1 MYDASDRFLH
11 QLAADRRASL
21 LRSGEASTK
30 RPFRRAL
37 RAGLARVGLADRNRV
52 EAPSLHRPRPALTNS
67 EGTCRIQEGLTGSA
81 PGVGE
86 PAPVDVVSPS
96 AGASATRLRHGAQ
109 QA

>member
-1 MYDASDRFLH
+1 MYDTSDRFLH

-21 LRSGEASTK
+21 LRAGEASTK

-37 RAGLARVGLADRNRV
+37 RAGLARLGLVADRNLG
-52 EAPSLHRPRPALTNS
+52 EAPSLDGPRPALTNS
-67 EGTCRIQEGLTGSA
+67 EGMRRIQSGSTESA

-86 PAPVDVVSPS
+86 PAAADVAPG
-96 AGASATRLRHGAQ
+96 AGASTTRLRHGAQ